1 MPDSERG
8 MRASIE
14 LLFLSLLT
22 FAATFG
28 LRRAFFWD
36 VMPVSPDQ
44 EPPRTGALEAAYL
57 LLTVEYI
64 AAVVA
69 IIALAFAFTLLIKG
83 WRARQSS

>member
-1 MPDSERG
+1 
-8 MRASIE
+8 MRASIK
-14 LLFLSLLT
+14 LLFVSLLT

-44 EPPRTGALEAAYL
+44 EPPRTGALEIAYL
-57 LLTVEYI
+57 LLTIEYI

-69 IIALAFAFTLLIKG
+69 VIALVFAFTLWIKG
-83 WRARQSS
+83 WRARHSS

>member
-1 MPDSERG
+1 MPESERG
-8 MRASIE
+8 MRASIKV
-14 LLFLSLLT
+14 LFLGLLT

-28 LRRAFFWD
+28 LRWAFFWE

-57 LLTVEYI
+57 LLTIEYI

-69 IIALAFAFTLLIKG
+69 VIGLLFAFSLLIEG

>member
-69 IIALAFAFTLLIKG
+69 IIALALAFTLLIKG

>member
-1 MPDSERG
+1 
-8 MRASIE
+8 MRSSIK
-14 LLFLSLLT
+14 LLFLGLLT
-22 FAATFG
+22 FAAAFG

-57 LLTVEYI
+57 LLTIENI

-69 IIALAFAFTLLIKG
+69 AIGLVFAFTLLIRG
-83 WRARQSS
+83 WWVRHSS